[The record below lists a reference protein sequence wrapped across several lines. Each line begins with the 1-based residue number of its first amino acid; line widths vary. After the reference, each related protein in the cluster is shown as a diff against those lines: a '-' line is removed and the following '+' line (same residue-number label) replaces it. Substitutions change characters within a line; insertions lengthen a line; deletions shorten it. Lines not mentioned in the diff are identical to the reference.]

1 METATPTVKIED
13 NDTNTG
19 IGILYKKTFTKKF
32 DCGQTKVNSTFYFN
46 ECYASVGV
54 VTSDSCE
61 IEISGYAED
70 YAYVKHSL
78 YGHGDNVT
86 TCSAGARNHLYFKA
100 IILLCAKSTKFYV
113 FFIKNVEFYVI
124 SIEILAIF
132 AQHIYIYIYIY
143 EYIFNSIFRTF
154 LFYHLYITQ
163 DNMHSINIQQDY
175 NLRKAGM

>member
-1 METATPTVKIED
+1 MNKLFKKISILGITSLISIGSMHLNCYAMETATPTVKIED

-19 IGILYKKTFTKKF
+19 IGILYQKTFTKKF
-32 DCGQTKVNSTFYFN
+32 NCGQTKVTSTFYFN

-86 TCSAGARNHLYFKA
+86 TCSAGARNHSGNWGMH
-100 IILLCAKSTKFYV
+100 IIESDIFVASSTGHV
-113 FFIKNVEFYVI
+113 TRHVHAEPRMSGDIVLI
-124 SIEILAIF
+124 S
-132 AQHIYIYIYIY
+132 
-143 EYIFNSIFRTF
+143 
-154 LFYHLYITQ
+154 
-163 DNMHSINIQQDY
+163 
-175 NLRKAGM
+175 